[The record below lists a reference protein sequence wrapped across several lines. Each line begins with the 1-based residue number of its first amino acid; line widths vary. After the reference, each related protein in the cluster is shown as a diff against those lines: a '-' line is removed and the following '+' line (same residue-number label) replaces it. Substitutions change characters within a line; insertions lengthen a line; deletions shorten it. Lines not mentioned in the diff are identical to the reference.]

1 MKIRF
6 DFVTNS
12 SSSSFIIACKE
23 ELNQKLLYELFQISE
38 NHPLYNLLKDVADTI
53 LRKASKTTIEAIKE
67 EGYYYDEK
75 FEKYML
81 KNFHWYEGN
90 FSDEEYGNGMAESYL
105 CETDLNIE
113 TDDFIMIHEGGY

>member
-12 SSSSFIIACKE
+12 SSSSFIIACKK
-23 ELNQKLLYELFQISE
+23 ELNQKLLYELFRISE
-38 NHPLYNLLKDVADTI
+38 DHPLYDLLKDVVDTI
-53 LRKASKTTIEAIKE
+53 LRKAGKTTIEAIKE
-67 EGYYYDEK
+67 KGRYYDEN

-81 KNFHWYEGN
+81 KNFHWYEGS
-90 FSDEEYGNGMAESYL
+90 FSDEEYENGMVESYL